1 MANGLRSVAML
12 NDPVGE
18 GVKMWKRPNGLNI
31 MQVRVPLGV
40 VGIIYEARPNVTSD
54 AVGLCLKSG
63 NAVIL
68 KGGSEAINSNRII
81 VEVLKNGLE
90 KAGLDTDIIQF
101 IDTKDRDAVKHLMKL
116 NDYVD
121 VLIPR
126 GGAGLIN
133 FVVENSSVPVIE
145 TGVGNCHIYVD
156 RDADF
161 KMATD
166 IIINA
171 KVQRPGVC
179 NAAESLLVHKD
190 IAKEFLPII
199 CKELTKHNVEIRGC
213 KKTREIVDY
222 VLEATEE
229 DYKTEYLDLII
240 SVKVVDSIDDAIEHI
255 NRYGTKH
262 SEAIVTNDYFS
273 GQKFVNSIDA
283 AAVYINAST
292 RFTDGFEY
300 GFGAEIGIST
310 QKMHA
315 RGPMG
320 LEALTSIKYI
330 VLGSGQIRE

>member
-1 MANGLRSVAML
+1 MEVKDYVVELAKKAKKASFSLANLSTNAKNAALFSMADELEANIEKIVEFNRIDVEDGIKKGLSKALIDRLTLNEKRIKDMANGLRSVAML

-213 KKTREIVDY
+213 KNKR
-222 VLEATEE
+222 
-229 DYKTEYLDLII
+229 
-240 SVKVVDSIDDAIEHI
+240 
-255 NRYGTKH
+255 NC
-262 SEAIVTNDYFS
+262 
-273 GQKFVNSIDA
+273 
-283 AAVYINAST
+283 
-292 RFTDGFEY
+292 
-300 GFGAEIGIST
+300 
-310 QKMHA
+310 
-315 RGPMG
+315 
-320 LEALTSIKYI
+320 
-330 VLGSGQIRE
+330 